1 MWIDQANQSYFA
13 NFPPNLQST
22 NFLTVTIVVSSRLA
36 FERLTH
42 KKSPETGLTEP
53 ENQQQYC
60 STEY

>member
-1 MWIDQANQSYFA
+1 MNHILQI
-13 NFPPNLQST
+13 FPPIYSQQI
-22 NFLTVTIVVSSRLA
+22 FLTVTIVVSS
-36 FERLTH
+36 RLTH

>member
-1 MWIDQANQSYFA
+1 MNHILQI
-13 NFPPNLQST
+13 FPPIYSQLI
-22 NFLTVTIVVSSRLA
+22 FLTVTIVVSSRLA